1 MDNFNISL
9 DEVLRYLGYKGQA
22 LENNLLEKIEKIR
35 EESKAFFRPKFV
47 YESYKI
53 KKSSDGI
60 IIEGTTLN
68 LKSDDIDN
76 LLKDSEKIYLMAV
89 TLGNDIEKLTRKY
102 ERLSMTDALILDACA
117 TTAIEEYIDNLEA
130 DIKVR
135 ELKEEENFTFRYSP
149 GYGDLSLD
157 IQKEII
163 NVLNCQRRIG
173 LTVSENKI
181 LFPRKSVTAILGV
194 IKGEKKKKSCANCKN
209 YKTCMFR
216 KEGDVCGCS

>member
-1 MDNFNISL
+1 MDNLNIPL
-9 DEVLRYLGYKGQA
+9 EEVLRYLGYKGQA
-22 LENNLLEKIEKIR
+22 LEEDFLEKVKEIR
-35 EESKAFFRPKFV
+35 KKSKAFFRPKFV
-47 YESYKI
+47 YESYGI
-53 KKSSDGI
+53 KKINGEI
-60 IIEGTTLN
+60 LIEGTTLK
-68 LKSDDIDN
+68 LKSDDINN
-76 LLKDSEKIYLMAV
+76 LLKDSEKMYLMAV
-89 TLGNDIEKLTRKY
+89 TLGNDIEKLTRRY
-102 ERLSMTDALILDACA
+102 ERVSMTDALILDACA

-130 DIKVR
+130 DIKIR

-157 IQKEII
+157 VQKEII

-173 LTVSENKI
+173 LTASENKI

>member
-1 MDNFNISL
+1 MDNLNIPL
-9 DEVLRYLGYKGQA
+9 EEVLRYLGYKGQA
-22 LENNLLEKIEKIR
+22 LEEDFLEKVKEIR
-35 EESKAFFRPKFV
+35 EKSKAFFRPKFV
-47 YESYKI
+47 YESYGI
-53 KKSSDGI
+53 KKINGEI
-60 IIEGTTLN
+60 LIEGTTLK
-68 LKSDDIDN
+68 LKSDDINN
-76 LLKDSEKIYLMAV
+76 LLKDSEKMYLMAV
-89 TLGNDIEKLTRKY
+89 TLGNDIEKLIRRY
-102 ERLSMTDALILDACA
+102 ERISMTDALILDACA

-130 DIKVR
+130 DIKLR

-157 IQKEII
+157 VQKEII

-173 LTVSENKI
+173 LTASENKI